1 MLSDTL
7 ESSSVREDLQVLLD
21 GCPVDIP
28 YGHRSLP
35 AIRSYLE
42 SLALQQQRVLY
53 SFSVDG
59 APGVPRQEV
68 CRRSALCRIEAQT
81 LDLDEMPVRLLDMA
95 AQQVTHAESRLQS
108 AISLVLINEGSVA
121 REFWW
126 DLARDLKQPL
136 LTLALLPDA
145 TTGRGYAGA
154 SVSQLR
160 KWQLQQLGE
169 ILMDVDEACRSRD
182 PMFLAAALETRVVP
196 WLSNLKSTLD
206 LLKETVLCGLASRA
220 RF

>member
-7 ESSSVREDLQVLLD
+7 QSSSVREDLQVLLD
-21 GCPVDIP
+21 GCPVDLP
-28 YGHRSLP
+28 YGHRSLS

-59 APGVPRQEV
+59 APALPRQDA
-68 CRRSALCRIEAQT
+68 CPRSAFFRVEAQT

-95 AQQVTHAESRLQS
+95 VQQVSHADSRLQS
-108 AISLVLINEGSVA
+108 AISLVLINDGSVA

-126 DLARDLKQPL
+126 DLARELKQPL

-145 TTGRGYAGA
+145 ITGSGYAGA

-160 KWQLQQLGE
+160 KWQLQQLGA
-169 ILMDVDEACRSRD
+169 ILMDVDEACRAKD
-182 PMFLAAALETRVVP
+182 PMFLAAALETRVAP
-196 WLSNLKSTLD
+196 WLSNLRSNLE
-206 LLKETVLCGLASRA
+206 LLRETVLSGFAGRA
-220 RF
+220 GF